1 MQIWVPYF
9 EQKKDYTCGPAV
21 MRMVAAFFGT
31 HYTLEQL
38 YEIASPDPDAG
49 TRNKDM
55 IKVAKKLGFSV
66 YSKNKASI
74 KDIKKFLNKDL
85 PVIVNFIEPRGK
97 EEGHHSLIVGITD
110 REIIFN
116 DPAYGQGFSMGIA
129 EFLSR
134 WRSGFEPYQR
144 WMMVVM
150 PKRSFFGF
158 LKSFVLAKI
167 SVRTGRD

>member
-1 MQIWVPYF
+1 
-9 EQKKDYTCGPAV
+9 
-21 MRMVAAFFGT
+21 MVAAFFGT
-31 HYTLEQL
+31 HYTSEQL
-38 YEIASPDPDAG
+38 YEIVRPNPDTG

-74 KDIKKFLNKDL
+74 ENIKKFLNQDL

-97 EEGHHSLIVGITD
+97 EEGHYSLVVGITD

-116 DPAYGQGFSMGIA
+116 DPGYGQGFSMGIT

-134 WRSGFEPYQR
+134 WRSEFEPFQR

-150 PKRSFFGF
+150 PKKSIFGF
-158 LKSFVLAKI
+158 LKSYILAKVF
-167 SVRTGRD
+167 VRANRE